1 MLPDKNDLANSTKS
15 SMIKEFTLKQASSGM
30 IAWLFGVTGPL
41 LIVLQAAEQANLDQ
55 TTIISWIFAI
65 YVVGG
70 TLSVGLSI
78 YYRQP
83 IAVAFSIPG
92 AILVGTALSHHS
104 FSDIIGVY
112 LITGIVILLFGLSRI
127 VDKMMSFIPM
137 PIVMGMVSGVLLPFG
152 LNILV
157 SLTDDFFLN
166 GIILLSFLI
175 FSMFPVISRYFP
187 PILGALLLA
196 FLLIIFFGFM
206 EWKPSEKL
214 IAVPSIYM
222 PTFSWAAIAELVIPL
237 TVTVIAI
244 QNAQGI
250 SIMKASGYKPPIN
263 TMTNWSGIGS
273 LVNGIFGAHS
283 ACIAGPMTAI
293 LTSDQSDKKGK
304 HYTASIVMGILWIGF
319 GLFAPVMIGLIQGI
333 PSSVVYL
340 LGGLAM
346 LGVLSSSLRSTF
358 SGSFQMGA
366 LFSFLI
372 TLSDVTILGIG
383 SPFWGMVGGVLI
395 SAMVEKADFK
405 KKRQPAV

>member
-112 LITGIVILLFGLSRI
+112 LITGIVILLFGLSGI

-405 KKRQPAV
+405 KKSQPAV

>member
-112 LITGIVILLFGLSRI
+112 LITGIVILLFGLSGI